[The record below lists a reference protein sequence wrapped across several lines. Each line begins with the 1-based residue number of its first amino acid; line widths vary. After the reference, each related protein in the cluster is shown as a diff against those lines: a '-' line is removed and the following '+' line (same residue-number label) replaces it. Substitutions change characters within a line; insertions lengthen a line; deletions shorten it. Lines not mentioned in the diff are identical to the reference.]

1 MNTPTNAEIKQ
12 ILDEIK
18 ANQHTLMNT
27 SRKHLELYAQQIA
40 KTDELNNMAF
50 ELQKKT
56 METQRMVMIVVV
68 VIICGL
74 ILYAFTRG

>member
-12 ILDEIK
+12 LLDEIK
-18 ANQHTLMNT
+18 ANQQTLMNT

-40 KTDELNNMAF
+40 KSDELNNQAF
-50 ELQKKT
+50 ELQKKN

-74 ILYAFTRG
+74 ILYAFTR